1 MIFDLFSYRSRR
13 DRLQQDGKRQNSSVC
28 LADTSHTQSRSIWNI
43 RLGSYANTVGE
54 DQSND
59 VSSKIILTSST
70 LNSELAFQIAD
81 QFRAFGSPIG
91 LRDAVIVGGLD
102 AIDQGVALQSRPHV
116 VIATPGRLAD
126 FISHSQG
133 GQYFSK
139 YEPLKH
145 DTMARHLMI

>member
-1 MIFDLFSYRSRR
+1 MEYTPWFLRQHGRRRSV
-13 DRLQQDGKRQNSSVC
+13 DHLKSS
-28 LADTSHTQSRSIWNI
+28 S
-43 RLGSYANTVGE
+43 
-54 DQSND
+54 
-59 VSSKIILTSST
+59 SST